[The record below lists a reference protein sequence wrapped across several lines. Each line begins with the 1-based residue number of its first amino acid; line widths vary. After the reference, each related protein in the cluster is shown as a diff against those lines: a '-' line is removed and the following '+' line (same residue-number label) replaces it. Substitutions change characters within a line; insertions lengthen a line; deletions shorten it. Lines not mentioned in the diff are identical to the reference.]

1 MPKITKRT
9 VDAAALP
16 DKAEGDRF
24 LWDTELKG
32 FGLRI
37 KPSGVKSYVL
47 KYRIGSLTKRLT
59 IGKHG
64 PLWTAEDARRQAL
77 DLLRSVK
84 DGRDPSAEKSE
95 AREALT
101 VATSPQT
108 AAA

>member
-1 MPKITKRT
+1 VIAQSPAYHDHPRRR
-9 VDAAALP
+9 LLLNFP
-16 DKAEGDRF
+16 DTT
-24 LWDTELKG
+24 WDTELKG
-32 FGLRI
+32 FGLRT

-47 KYRIGSLTKRLT
+47 KYRVGSRTKRLT

-77 DLLRSVK
+77 DLLRSVR
-84 DGRDPSAEKSE
+84 DGRDPAAEKSE